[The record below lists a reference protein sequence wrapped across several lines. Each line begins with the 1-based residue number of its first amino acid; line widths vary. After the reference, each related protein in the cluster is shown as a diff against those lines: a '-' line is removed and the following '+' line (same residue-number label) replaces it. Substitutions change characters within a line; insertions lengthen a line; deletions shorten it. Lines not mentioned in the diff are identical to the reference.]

1 MRRRNLAVREGF
13 CYVTREKASNA
24 VYRLAAFQRRRFGA
38 SFCEGRFGSKAPFH
52 GSDRNRTGGP
62 RAYRQSDG
70 LPGRFVV
77 GALAAGARGLQTGR
91 MVP

>member
-1 MRRRNLAVREGF
+1 MLPANRLLMQSIVSPHFSADASVR
-13 CYVTREKASNA
+13 
-24 VYRLAAFQRRRFGA
+24 

-70 LPGRFVV
+70 LPGRVVV
-77 GALAAGARGLQTGR
+77 GALAAGARGLQIGR
-91 MVP
+91 MVPWCHDGSC